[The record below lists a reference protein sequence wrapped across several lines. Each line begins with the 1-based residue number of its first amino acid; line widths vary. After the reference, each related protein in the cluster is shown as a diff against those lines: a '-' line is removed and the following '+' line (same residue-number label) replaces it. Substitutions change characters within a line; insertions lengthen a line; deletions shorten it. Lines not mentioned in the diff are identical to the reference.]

1 MKNKKKIIFFLPS
14 LNAGGA
20 EKVFI
25 KTLNFLNSNSKNQIF
40 LLIINKNGNLANS
53 IDCGVKIINLNKTRL
68 LFCFFDIIKIIKK
81 IKPDT
86 IFTTLPHSNILFSI
100 Y

>member
-68 LFCFFDIIKIIKK
+68 LFCFNLARI
-81 IKPDT
+81 T
-86 IFTTLPHSNILFSI
+86 NSA
-100 Y
+100 